1 VKNKIE
7 PSEASSSSAVIV
19 TAADGVLQ
27 MVINAPEARN
37 SLSAEGVVDGL
48 LAALDRLEHDTDLRC
63 AVLTGAGGAF
73 SSGGNLNELS

>member
-1 VKNKIE
+1 MKNKIE

-37 SLSAEGVVDGL
+37 SLSAKGVVDGL
-48 LAALDRLEHDTDLRC
+48 LAATR
-63 AVLTGAGGAF
+63 
-73 SSGGNLNELS
+73 